1 MLHQS
6 LLNDY
11 IAELEDFLDEMEK
24 YEQGSTGGYFNTI
37 PMRRICIS
45 AHDPAASVVL
55 GLDFFNIL
63 EECNKLELLRQIPLD
78 ARLKMIQLF
87 NKLDKHEVV
96 ALLNHYH
103 KGDYKSLDTMEGW
116 EL

>member
-1 MLHQS
+1 MLHQH

-11 IAELEDFLDEMEK
+11 IAELENLLDEMEK
-24 YEQGSTGGYFNTI
+24 YEQGLTVGHLNITR
-37 PMRRICIS
+37 MRRIS
-45 AHDPAASVVL
+45 ANDPTASVAL
-55 GLDFFNIL
+55 RLEFFDIL
-63 EECNKLELLRQIPLD
+63 QECNKLELLRQIPLD
-78 ARLKMIQLF
+78 TRLKLIQLF